1 MVAQD
6 IRHLEDSYNLLV
18 LIGKLNM
25 DVLENSF
32 YLDLTIDDPFSLD
45 TFPNTEVLVQ
55 EEIKNFLDLFDYDL
69 GYSYYINKELKR
81 VSLILDDSNFGRV
94 EYYQMRAFMNYIMEK
109 FGNLDFTYND
119 EVGFIEVAW
128 RID

>member
-1 MVAQD
+1 MTAQE

-45 TFPNTEVLVQ
+45 TFPNTEALVQ